1 MSTPLFDQAA
11 ALRKRMQI
19 QSQMSALP
27 STGRAVPVL
36 GIASG
41 KGGVGKSNLAVN
53 LACALGR
60 AGKKILLFDAD
71 FGLGNTDILLG
82 ITTGATL
89 ADAWRDGQPLSD
101 IACPLGDGV
110 TLIPSGSA
118 QFALADADSL
128 MVDGLLYE
136 LERFMQSFDLVIVD
150 TGAGVHQRNRDTL
163 LFCDQIVI
171 VTTPD
176 PTALTDSYATIK
188 LVAQRDPRKPFAVV
202 VNMAERI
209 ADGEETFIQ
218 LARVAEKYL
227 KIELESWGVVPLDP
241 RVPKAI
247 RQQQA
252 VVRCFPG
259 TAASLAIARIASRVA
274 KQPFAVPPKGIVKFL
289 QQFFRPV
296 QAATQELFATTA

>member
-1 MSTPLFDQAA
+1 MTTLLDQAA
-11 ALRKRMQI
+11 ALRRRMQGQATI
-19 QSQMSALP
+19 PTQ
-27 STGRAVPVL
+27 TGRAVPVL

-41 KGGVGKSNLAVN
+41 KGGVGKSNIAVN

-60 AGKKILLFDAD
+60 AGKKVLLFDAD

-82 ITTGATL
+82 ISTGATL
-89 ADAWRDGQPLSD
+89 ADAWRDGQPLAD
-101 IACPLGDGV
+101 VACALGDGV

-136 LERFMQSFDLVIVD
+136 LERFMKNFDLVIVD
-150 TGAGVHQRNRDTL
+150 TGAGVQQRTRDTL
-163 LFCDQIVI
+163 LFCDQVVI

-188 LVAQRDPRKPFAVV
+188 LVAQRDPKKPFSVI

-209 ADGEETFIQ
+209 VDGEETFLQ

-227 KIELESWGVVPLDP
+227 QVSLESWGVVPLDP
-241 RVPKAI
+241 RVPRAI

-252 VVRCFPG
+252 VTRCFPG
-259 TAASLAIARIASRVA
+259 TAASLAIARIAARVA
-274 KQPFAVPPKGIVKFL
+274 RQPFAAPPKGIVRFL
-289 QQFFRPV
+289 QQFFRPAEAV
-296 QAATQELFATTA
+296 QQAFATSA